1 MQVEDGEMATKN
13 LFNKRPIPA
22 CTAGECS
29 LLQWSRCGFQCS
41 FQESSS
47 EAAASIPSTVVSTL
61 QSLSVVLNVR
71 LC

>member
-1 MQVEDGEMATKN
+1 MQVEGGEMATKN

-22 CTAGECS
+22 YTVGECS
-29 LLQWSRCGFQCS
+29 LLQWSHCGFQCS